1 MQVASIQT
9 LNVRLAKVAAWGN
22 FGLVAVDEAH
32 HVMARSYQDV
42 LQTFPSAAVIG
53 VTATPFRH
61 DGQGLA
67 PVFDTLLRGPSV
79 RTLVEQR
86 HLVKPDI
93 RRAKPKWT
101 VDTSG
106 LSRSSLTGDYNTRPL
121 ATRALRVTG
130 DVVRNFK
137 NAAGTRS
144 AIVYAVNLEHS
155 KDLTAQFVAAG
166 YAAEHVGGNTPKPE
180 RDAIMAR
187 FRSGVTQVLCN
198 VEIVTEGFDVPEVGA
213 IVLVRPTLSL
223 ALYLQMVGRGLRPSA
238 GKRDCIILDHASNTQ
253 RHGSPLA
260 DRFISL
266 KGLKQP
272 PGPAPASEPA
282 KPKTKPATPVQ
293 VDDPDAVLKTVKAR
307 KPVAV
312 LEFLLYPAEEQPE
325 LNSKERTFSLPLQ
338 PGQVMSIWAAPG
350 CRGDTTF
357 TCCNGRAAYLRGD
370 VWSPMWLRDLENLLQ
385 PVDGREVAK
394 HARNVV
400 AKVTHGQN
408 SYVDFTVDWAAERLL
423 EQWGAKEAASIANDD
438 SHPAARELRKTK
450 PGKKVAHRLAG
461 IVAEAAHEQVK
472 PESGSLELLLCARAA
487 D

>member
-1 MQVASIQT
+1 MASIQT
-9 LNVRLAKVAAWGN
+9 LNLRLAKVAAWGD

-32 HVMARSYQDV
+32 HVMAASYQSV

-79 RTLVEQR
+79 RTLVEQSY
-86 HLVKPDI
+86 LVKPDI
-93 RRAKPKWT
+93 RRAKPRWT

-106 LSRSSLTGDYNTRPL
+106 LLRNSLTGDYSSRPL

-155 KDLTAQFVAAG
+155 KDLAAQFVAAG
-166 YAAEHVGGNTPKPE
+166 YAAEHVGGNTSKPE

-187 FRSGVTQVLCN
+187 FRSGETQVLCN

-238 GKRDCIILDHASNTQ
+238 GKSDCIILDHASNTE
-253 RHGSPLA
+253 RHGSPMA
-260 DRFISL
+260 DRFVSL

-282 KPKTKPATPVQ
+282 KLRTKPAAPV
-293 VDDPDAVLKTVKAR
+293 VDDPDAVLRTVKAR
-307 KPVAV
+307 KPEAV
-312 LEFLLYPAEEQPE
+312 LEYLLYPAEEQPE
-325 LNSKERTFSLPLQ
+325 LNAKERARSLPLQ

-350 CRGDTTF
+350 CRGEATF

-370 VWSPMWLRDLENLLQ
+370 VWSQEWCRDLEKLLQ
-385 PVDGREVAK
+385 PINARDVAN

-400 AKVTHGQN
+400 AKMTHGQH

-423 EQWGAKEAASIANDD
+423 EQWGAEEAARIAQDD
-438 SHPAARELRKTK
+438 SHPAARVLRKTK
-450 PGKKVAHRLAG
+450 PGKKVVNRLAG
-461 IVAEAAHEQVK
+461 MVAEAAHEQVK

-487 D
+487 